1 MTDPL
6 IGQQFAN
13 FRIERLLGSGGM
25 AQVYYG
31 RDVILQRPVAIKVI
45 HASQREKSAVAKRF
59 VQEAR
64 MMAKWRHDNIVQIY
78 YADHHKDGFFYYV
91 MEHVD
96 GSDLAS
102 ILSFYAEAGEL
113 MPVGDVLHIARSV
126 ASALDYAHKQGVIH
140 RDVKPSNILV
150 SETRRVM
157 LGDFGLAL
165 DTQDKSQGE
174 AFGTPHYISPEQAR
188 RSADAIPQSDLYSL
202 GVLLY
207 EMLVGV
213 VPFDDPSSAA
223 LALQHLNQPPPA
235 PRGVNP
241 ELPTAAETVLL
252 KALEKDPRRR
262 YQSGADLVSALEKA
276 LAGKS
281 PADAA
286 SARTP
291 LPPIPVGVPTIR
303 RSQLSLAEVSKL
315 KKKEKAR
322 QGRGGNRKP
331 VPPPPPPPA
340 RKKSGLRYAP
350 MLVIF
355 ALLIFLLGWLAGQGI
370 LPGWPFARLP
380 APVVNTSSPTTE
392 VASSP
397 LPVVPPPTVTGML
410 PSPSATFTATVPPLP
425 SPSPTG
431 TEAATQT
438 PTQALPPPATPGLAT
453 ALPTVRY
460 PDGNLFTL
468 YYNDSSFYLH
478 NRSKVIRSVSGF
490 GFERVTEDGQF
501 VNHFDGWEWQR
512 YFDTSRPER
521 CLRIEIYLSK
531 IPYLLPAECQN
542 RYLSTLQPSE
552 KRDTLFWT
560 TKEGS
565 RQFRVLWTNEEVA
578 RCEIQ
583 AGRCDFYVP

>member
-6 IGQQFAN
+6 IGQQLAN

-45 HASQREKSAVAKRF
+45 HAAQREKSSVAKRF

-91 MEHVD
+91 MEYVD

-113 MPVGDVLHIARSV
+113 MPVNDVLHIARSV

-140 RDVKPSNILV
+140 RDVKPSNILI
-150 SETRRVM
+150 SENRRVM

-188 RSADAIPQSDLYSL
+188 RSADATPRSDLYSL

-223 LALQHLNQPPPA
+223 LALQHINQPPPA

-241 ELPTAAETVLL
+241 ELSEAAEAVLL

-262 YQSGADLVSALEKA
+262 YQSGADLAAALEKA
-276 LAGKS
+276 LVGKS
-281 PADAA
+281 PADAP
-286 SARTP
+286 SAKTP

-331 VPPPPPPPA
+331 AAPPPPA

-380 APVVNTSSPTTE
+380 APVVNTPSPTTGVITSP
-392 VASSP
+392 VAT
-397 LPVVPPPTVTGML
+397 VAPPTATGML
-410 PSPSATFTATVPPLP
+410 PLPSAAFTATVPPLP
-425 SPSPTG
+425 SPLPTG

-438 PTQALPPPATPGLAT
+438 PLPPVTPGLAT

-460 PDGNLFTL
+460 PNGNLFTV

-478 NRSKVIRSVSGF
+478 NRSRVLRSVSGF
-490 GFERVTEDGQF
+490 SFERVTEDGQF
-501 VNHFDGWEWQR
+501 VNHFGGWEWQQ
-512 YFDTSRPER
+512 YFDTSQPER

-542 RYLSTLQPSE
+542 RYHSTLQPSE
-552 KRDTLFWT
+552 KRNTIFWT

-565 RQFRVLWTNEEVA
+565 QQFRVLWMNEEVA

-583 AGRCDFYVP
+583 AGRCDFYIP

>member
-6 IGQQFAN
+6 IGQQLAN
-13 FRIERLLGSGGM
+13 FRVERLHGSGGM

-45 HASQREKSAVAKRF
+45 HASQREKSAVARRF

-78 YADHHKDGFFYYV
+78 YADHHQDGFFYYV
-91 MEHVD
+91 MEYVD

-113 MPVGDVLHIARSV
+113 VPVDDVLHIARSV
-126 ASALDYAHKQGVIH
+126 ASALDYAHRQGVIH

-150 SETRRVM
+150 SEDDQRVM

-165 DTQDKSQGE
+165 DTRDKSRGE

-188 RSADAIPQSDLYSL
+188 RSADATPQSDLYSL

-207 EMLVGV
+207 EMLVGA

-241 ELPTAAETVLL
+241 ELSKAAEAVLL

-281 PADAA
+281 PAEAA
-286 SARTP
+286 NVKTP

-303 RSQLSLAEVSKL
+303 RSKLSLAEVSKL

-322 QGRGGNRKP
+322 RGRAGNRKP
-331 VPPPPPPPA
+331 LPPPPPPPA

-355 ALLIFLLGWLAGQGI
+355 ALLIFLLGWSAGQGM
-370 LPGWPFARLP
+370 LPGWPLARPSALAVNQP
-380 APVVNTSSPTTE
+380 DPTLGAAPNSPTAAQPSAT
-392 VASSP
+392 AI
-397 LPVVPPPTVTGML
+397 L
-410 PSPSATFTATVPPLP
+410 PSPSATFTATIPASPP
-425 SPSPTG
+425 PSPTE
-431 TEAATQT
+431 TETQS
-438 PTQALPPPATPGLAT
+438 PTLPATPGVVSIT
-453 ALPTVRY
+453 PTVRY
-460 PDGNLFTL
+460 PQGNLFTV

-490 GFERVTEDGQF
+490 SFERVTEDGQF
-501 VNHFDGWEWQR
+501 ANHFGGWEWQQ
-512 YFDTSRPER
+512 YFDTSQPER
-521 CLRIEIYLSK
+521 CLRIEIYLSR

-560 TKEGS
+560 TQEGS
-565 RQFRVLWTNEEVA
+565 RQFRVLWMNEEVA

-583 AGRCDFYVP
+583 AGRCDFYIP